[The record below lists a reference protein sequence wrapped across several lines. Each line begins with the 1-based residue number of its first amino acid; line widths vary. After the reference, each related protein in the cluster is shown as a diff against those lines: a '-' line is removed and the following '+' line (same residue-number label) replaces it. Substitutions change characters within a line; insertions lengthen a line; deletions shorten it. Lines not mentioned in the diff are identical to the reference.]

1 MVKVEGLSKK
11 YAGNKFAVE
20 NLSFEAR
27 AGEIYG
33 LLGPNGAGKTTTLR
47 ILATLLEPTA
57 GSASVAGFDIRT
69 QSEQVRRSIGVVNGG
84 MGLYDRLTGRE
95 ILEYFAGFYGMS
107 KADTRARTK
116 ELSDSLEL
124 GEVLDRRAGEFSTGM
139 KQKIVIARAVIHSP
153 PVLILDEATNGLDVV
168 ARRAVL
174 EFARTYR
181 TADTRGTGRVVL
193 YSTHIMSEAE
203 ELCTRAAIID
213 HGKLI
218 AMDTIENLKTST
230 QTANLEDAFFN
241 LTRKNQELEVNL

>member
-1 MVKVEGLSKK
+1 MVTVQGLSKK

-27 AGEIYG
+27 DGEIYG

-47 ILATLLEPTA
+47 MLATLLEPTS

-69 QSEQVRRSIGVVNGG
+69 QSEQVRRNIGVVNGG

-95 ILEYFAGFYGMS
+95 ILEYFARFYGMNR
-107 KADTRARTK
+107 ADIQKRTK

-174 EFARTYR
+174 EFARAYQTS
-181 TADTRGTGRVVL
+181 GRVVL

-218 AMDTIENLKTST
+218 AMDTIENLKANT
-230 QTANLEDAFFN
+230 QTANLEDAFFK
-241 LTRKNQELEVNL
+241 LTRAQTVKELEVNL